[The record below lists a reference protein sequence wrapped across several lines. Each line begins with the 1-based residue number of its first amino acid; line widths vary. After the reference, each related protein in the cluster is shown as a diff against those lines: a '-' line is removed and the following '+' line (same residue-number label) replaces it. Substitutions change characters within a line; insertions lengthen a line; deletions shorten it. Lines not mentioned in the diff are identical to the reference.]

1 MASLLPP
8 NLGQI
13 DDHETANSLQRL
25 FELVDRLETQLATCQ
40 VDLDAATTELARLAD
55 LEQAVAR
62 TRDDI
67 MRTRL
72 HVDQVVSGETA

>member
-1 MASLLPP
+1 MPILPP

-13 DDHETANSLQRL
+13 DDHAMATSLQRL
-25 FELVDRLETQLATCQ
+25 FELVDRLETRLATCQ
-40 VDLDAATTELARLAD
+40 VDLAAATVELAKLTELED
-55 LEQAVAR
+55 SVNR

-72 HVDQVVSGETA
+72 HVDQVVSGETG